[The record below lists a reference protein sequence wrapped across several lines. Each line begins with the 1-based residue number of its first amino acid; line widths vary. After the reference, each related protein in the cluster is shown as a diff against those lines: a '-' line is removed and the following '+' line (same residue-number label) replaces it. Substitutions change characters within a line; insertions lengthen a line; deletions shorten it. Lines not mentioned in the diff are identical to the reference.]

1 MIKLLQLLN
10 ELEVK
15 NPNEPT
21 KEGFIKYV
29 KNYYHI
35 LNKLDPLIQQRY
47 AKKYFNGLA
56 DIIIKELSKLG
67 KANEE
72 FMNWSNFK
80 NWIKGIDKEDLP
92 YGSSG
97 SFVTALF
104 DTDYIYDE
112 GDVWGLTEE
121 ECEDLALNS
130 HKF

>member
-21 KEGFIKYV
+21 KEGF
-29 KNYYHI
+29 
-35 LNKLDPLIQQRY
+35 
-47 AKKYFNGLA
+47 
-56 DIIIKELSKLG
+56 SKLG

>member
-72 FMNWSNFK
+72 FMNWSN
-80 NWIKGIDKEDLP
+80 
-92 YGSSG
+92 G